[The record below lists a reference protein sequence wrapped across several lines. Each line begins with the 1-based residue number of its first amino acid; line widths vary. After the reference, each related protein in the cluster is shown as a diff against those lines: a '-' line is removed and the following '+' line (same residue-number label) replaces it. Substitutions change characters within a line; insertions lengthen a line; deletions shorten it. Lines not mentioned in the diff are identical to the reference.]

1 MLRSY
6 QWCEVIGI
14 LLVFMSTAAQIFYLE
29 PLKREIEWRLV
40 TFYQQ
45 QNSQVLAREVFDNRL
60 SILQTLNAPAEEIQ
74 KAEDAKGELLERYST
89 SDASVANVVL
99 SKQDAEGYLQAL
111 IAGLFGLGTLLTTV
125 GRITEM
131 RVRNRQTTG

>member
-6 QWCEVIGI
+6 QWFEVLGL

-29 PLKREIEWRLV
+29 PLKREIDWRLV

-45 QNSQVLAREVFDNRL
+45 QNSQVLANAVFDNRV
-60 SILQTLNAPAEEIQ
+60 SILEAVKAPAAEIQ
-74 KAEDAKGELLERYST
+74 KATDAKTKLMDRYSM

-99 SKQDAEGYLQAL
+99 SKQDAEGYLQLL
-111 IAGLFGLGTLLTTV
+111 IAGLFGLGTLLTVV
-125 GRITEM
+125 GRLMEI
-131 RVRNRQTTG
+131 RRHNLQ

>member
-6 QWCEVIGI
+6 QWFEVLGL

-29 PLKREIEWRLV
+29 PLKREIDWRLV

-45 QNSQVLAREVFDNRL
+45 QNSQVLANAVFDNRV
-60 SILQTLNAPAEEIQ
+60 SILEAVKAPAAEIQ
-74 KAEDAKGELLERYST
+74 KATDAKTKLMDRYSM

-99 SKQDAEGYLQAL
+99 SKQDAEGYLQLL
-111 IAGLFGLGTLLTTV
+111 IAGLFGLGTLLTVV
-125 GRITEM
+125 GRLMEI
-131 RVRNRQTTG
+131 RRHNRQ

>member
-6 QWCEVIGI
+6 QWFEVLGL

-29 PLKREIEWRLV
+29 PLKREIDWRLV

-45 QNSQVLAREVFDNRL
+45 QNSQVLANAVFDNRV
-60 SILQTLNAPAEEIQ
+60 SILEAVKAPAADIQ
-74 KAEDAKGELLERYST
+74 KATDAKTKLMDRYSM

-99 SKQDAEGYLQAL
+99 SKQDAEGYLQLL
-111 IAGLFGLGTLLTTV
+111 IAGLFGLGTLLTVV
-125 GRITEM
+125 GRLMEI
-131 RVRNRQTTG
+131 RRHNLQ